1 MDPRCKVI
9 IFMGKTNPSAA
20 IHQQQSMILIP
31 MDAPGIKII
40 RPLSVFGFDDAPR
53 ELILFAYVWSRKILL
68 QNKNKIKVVF
78 EDLFIFLLQDFK
90 ISTG

>member
-53 ELILFAYVWSRKILL
+53 ELILFAY
-68 QNKNKIKVVF
+68 
-78 EDLFIFLLQDFK
+78 
-90 ISTG
+90 